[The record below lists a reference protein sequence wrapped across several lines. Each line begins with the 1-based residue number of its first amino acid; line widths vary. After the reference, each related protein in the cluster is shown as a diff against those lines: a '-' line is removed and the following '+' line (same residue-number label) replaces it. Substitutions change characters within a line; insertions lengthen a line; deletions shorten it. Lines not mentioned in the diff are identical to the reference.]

1 MRRSPWS
8 AAIRGGCAVMACA
21 ALSATSHARSAVS
34 GHPAAAPQA
43 APRAAD
49 QAEHITVIGKRPAL
63 QPAPLPGDATVPDAS
78 TGPMRIAL
86 PFGSLEIGGGAGDG
100 RHDAQTGA
108 LISPFGGAYTH
119 AGPIAGGPAPLH
131 ENKVGQP

>member
-1 MRRSPWS
+1 M
-8 AAIRGGCAVMACA
+8 
-21 ALSATSHARSAVS
+21 ALSATSRARSTVS

-43 APRAAD
+43 AA
-49 QAEHITVIGKRPAL
+49 QATDRDEHITVIGRRPAL

-78 TGPMRIAL
+78 TGSMRIAL

-119 AGPIAGGPAPLH
+119 AGPVAGGPAPLH